1 MASNLTVDTIR
12 NSSGN
17 TVLMEDGARQYIS
30 GEQIQMKYFQ
40 YTDTTTQAISADTS
54 TVIGHMEVKIT
65 PKFANSIIHLQCH
78 MFYEHGD
85 NNNNSWNHV
94 WFFYRDST
102 KLAHAAAG
110 VRLVGISMGTLTYY
124 GDDNASTAE
133 NARYDYFDQPA
144 TTDEITYKV
153 GYHTD
158 TAETLAFNKTVSD
171 SNTNNFERGI
181 SFISATEYAA

>member
-17 TVLMEDGARQYIS
+17 TVLMQDGARQYIS

-40 YTDTTTQAISADTS
+40 YTDTTTQAISARTDTA
-54 TVIGHMEVKIT
+54 IAHMNVNIT

-78 MFYEHGD
+78 IFYEHSID
-85 NNNNSWNHV
+85 DSNAWNHV

-102 KLAHAAAG
+102 KLAHPASGA
-110 VRLVGISMGTLTYY
+110 RYVGISMGTRTYY
-124 GDDNASTAE
+124 STNDASTPE
-133 NARYDYFDQPA
+133 IVRYDYFDQPA

-153 GYHTD
+153 GYFVNV
-158 TAETLAFNKTVSD
+158 AETLHFNKTVAD
-171 SNTNNFERGI
+171 TDAVNYERGT